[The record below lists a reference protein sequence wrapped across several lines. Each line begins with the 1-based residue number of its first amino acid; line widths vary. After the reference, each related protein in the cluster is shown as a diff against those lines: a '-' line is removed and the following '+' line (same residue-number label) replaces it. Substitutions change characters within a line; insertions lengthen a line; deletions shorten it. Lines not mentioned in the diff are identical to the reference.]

1 MAEPEPDEPAERSAV
16 ESARPSIGRRDEPD
30 AIRPDTEEDRPH
42 RTLPPGPEEE
52 AGTGDEPDAP
62 RPAETPAPEQ

>member
-1 MAEPEPDEPAERSAV
+1 MPEPEPVERSTV

-30 AIRPDTEEDRPH
+30 ALHPGAEEDRPH

-52 AGTGDEPDAP
+52 DTTDAPDGP
-62 RPAETPAPEQ
+62 RPAETPAPER